1 MKNFLIL
8 IIIFLFISNCTLNKV
23 LSQHGVNFL
32 EKKQEKLTV
41 NVSNS
46 NDIIKLL
53 GPASTKSTFDNDVWI
68 YIERVKSSSKVL
80 RLGKKDLIE
89 NNVLILEINNKGILS
104 QKIFIDKEKMNNLEF
119 SSDMIEMSGTKRS
132 FIYDFLSTLR
142 KKMNDPLGKRN

>member
-1 MKNFLIL
+1 M
-8 IIIFLFISNCTLNKV
+8 
-23 LSQHGVNFL
+23 

-41 NVSNS
+41 NVTNS

-142 KKMNDPLGKRN
+142 KKMNDPLGKRK

>member
-1 MKNFLIL
+1 MKNYLL
-8 IIIFLFISNCTLNKV
+8 LTIIFLFISNCTLNKV

-32 EKKQEKLTV
+32 EKKQEKLIV
-41 NVSNS
+41 NISNS

-89 NNVLILEINNKGILS
+89 NNVLILEINNKGVLA

-142 KKMNDPLGKRN
+142 KKMNDPLGKRQ